1 MGAQTK
7 LEAGVQ
13 LSHHM
18 FSYGERPNDYDS
30 VSKCA
35 WPPPTNFFFLIFT
48 YLFIHARPRLCGA
61 DLRNKFGVLHQQSSP
76 NQDRELFSEP
86 TRPLSRLRA

>member
-1 MGAQTK
+1 MVADVYAFVSVSVWAGAQTK

-35 WPPPTNFFFLIFT
+35 WPPLTNFFF
-48 YLFIHARPRLCGA
+48 
-61 DLRNKFGVLHQQSSP
+61 
-76 NQDRELFSEP
+76 
-86 TRPLSRLRA
+86 